1 VNENII
7 NPSEPVYLNQPG
19 GWPNAALPSQFSLPK
34 IVVQDSYVSTTPPNT
49 FAIPGMLTPP
59 NPPPIQNFY
68 WQDSMDRIVFN
79 WPWGWKL
86 AGIDADNIPG
96 SSIWATTYTYEFQ
109 WSVLPR

>member
-1 VNENII
+1 
-7 NPSEPVYLNQPG
+7 
-19 GWPNAALPSQFSLPK
+19 
-34 IVVQDSYVSTTPPNT
+34 
-49 FAIPGMLTPP
+49 MLTPP

>member
-1 VNENII
+1 
-7 NPSEPVYLNQPG
+7 
-19 GWPNAALPSQFSLPK
+19 
-34 IVVQDSYVSTTPPNT
+34 
-49 FAIPGMLTPP
+49 
-59 NPPPIQNFY
+59 
-68 WQDSMDRIVFN
+68 MDRIVFN